1 MNHKMIEWQNNRIRV
16 LDQRLLPRETTYRE
30 FTDYYQV
37 IDAIQTLVI
46 RGAPLMGIAAAMSL
60 ALVAQSK
67 IEADREAFLE
77 AFLTAA
83 DALRR
88 ARPTAVN
95 LAWAIDQMI
104 AVGEACAGK
113 PGPERVKAILAAAN
127 KLRDTDIATNEAIG
141 KAGAPLFN
149 SGDYVLTHCNAGAL
163 ATAGYGTAL
172 GVVRAAIAGGKRLS
186 VVITE
191 TRPMFQGAR
200 LTAWECDEDNIP
212 YTVITDSMAAHF
224 MKIGRINAVIVGA
237 DRIAANGDF
246 ANKIGTYSLA
256 VLANAHKIPLYVAA
270 PVSSI
275 DLTAKTGADIPIEE
289 REKEEIILVM
299 GRTMITPERARVWNP
314 AFDVTPASLVTA
326 YITERGIVS
335 PRGIKLIEGSEAKL
349 KPHRLSS
356 TDLRKRRQA
365 TETPFDAK
373 GAETISVTRRTTAE
387 ALAKAGK
394 LTPAKQAAQEAAG
407 EAMERV
413 LHRKKQQALVRLGDT
428 GDEAGDE
435 GEAGAEVPPAGK
447 AKSAPKKAV
456 AKKAVT
462 KKNAAE
468 KPAAKKAPAKK
479 PAPAR
484 SAAAKKAPAKKR

>member
-30 FTDYYQV
+30 FTDHYQV

-46 RGAPLMGIAAAMSL
+46 RGAPLMGIAGAMSL
-60 ALVAQSK
+60 ALVAQGK
-67 IEADREAFLE
+67 IDADRDTFLE
-77 AFLTAA
+77 AFFTAA
-83 DALRR
+83 EALRR

-95 LAWAIDQMI
+95 LTWAIDQMI
-104 AVGEACAGK
+104 AIGEACAGK

-127 KLRDTDIATNEAIG
+127 KLRDADITTNEAIG

-172 GVVRAAIAGGKRLS
+172 GVVRAAVSSGKRIS

-200 LTAWECDEDNIP
+200 LTAWECDEENIP

-224 MKIGRINAVIVGA
+224 MKVGRINSVIVGA

-270 PVSSI
+270 PVSTV
-275 DLTAKTGADIPIEE
+275 DLTAKSGADIPIEE
-289 REKEEIILVM
+289 REKEEITLVM

-314 AFDVTPASLVTA
+314 AFDITPAALVTA
-326 YITERGIVS
+326 YITERGLVS
-335 PRGIKLIEGSEAKL
+335 PRGIKFIDGSEAKL

-373 GAETISVTRRTTAE
+373 AAETVSVTRRTTAE

-428 GDEAGDE
+428 GEEAGEE
-435 GEAGAEVPPAGK
+435 GEAGADVPPA
-447 AKSAPKKAV
+447 AKP
-456 AKKAVT
+456 
-462 KKNAAE
+462 
-468 KPAAKKAPAKK
+468 KPAAKKATPKKKAAEKPASKKKVPAKK
-479 PAPAR
+479 TAA
-484 SAAAKKAPAKKR
+484 AKTTAAKKATAKKKR